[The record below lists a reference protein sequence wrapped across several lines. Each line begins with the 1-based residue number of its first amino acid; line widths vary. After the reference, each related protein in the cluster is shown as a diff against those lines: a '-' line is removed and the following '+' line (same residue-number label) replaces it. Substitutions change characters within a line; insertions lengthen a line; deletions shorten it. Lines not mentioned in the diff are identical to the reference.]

1 MAEDQ
6 EEGQELTQ
14 DEKADLE
21 ESLDDIGDEEEPAKA
36 AGMKGKLQGIL
47 SNKKLLMIFGGGSI
61 VLILAIGA
69 GIYFIN
75 SKTEEASPVKE
86 EKAEEKIK
94 EEEKEEEEKEAVE
107 IEKVNVYKLDP
118 FFVPIFKNGKETGK
132 FISLSPTL
140 LLSNSALHKE
150 IDRVRPLVRK
160 KIYDILRK
168 KRYSDFKLQRSDIK
182 QRIKKDIMRASN
194 ALLLTGTGTVKDV
207 LFSSFIIK

>member
-6 EEGQELTQ
+6 QEEQELTD
-14 DEKADLE
+14 DEIADLE
-21 ESLDDIGDEEEPAKA
+21 DSLDDIGEQEEPAKA
-36 AGMKGKLQGIL
+36 TGLKGIL
-47 SNKKLLMIFGGGSI
+47 SNKKLLIMFGGGAI
-61 VLILAIGA
+61 ILILAIGA
-69 GIYFIN
+69 GIYISN
-75 SKTEEASPVKE
+75 SKTEEAAPLKE
-86 EKAEEKIK
+86 DKADEIT
-94 EEEKEEEEKEAVE
+94 EEEKEEEKEAIE
-107 IEKVNVYKLDP
+107 FEKVNIYKLDP
-118 FFVPIFKNGKETGK
+118 FFVPILKNGKETGK
-132 FISLSPTL
+132 FISLSATL

-182 QRIKKDIMRASN
+182 QRIKKEIMRASN

>member
-6 EEGQELTQ
+6 QEEQELTD
-14 DEKADLE
+14 DEIADLE
-21 ESLDDIGDEEEPAKA
+21 DSLDDVEDKEEPAKA
-36 AGMKGKLQGIL
+36 TGLKGIF
-47 SNKKLLMIFGGGSI
+47 SNKKLLMMLGGGAI
-61 VLILAIGA
+61 ILILAIGA
-69 GIYFIN
+69 GIYFSN
-75 SKTEEASPVKE
+75 SKTEEGAPPKE
-86 EKAEEKIK
+86 EKADEII
-94 EEEKEEEEKEAVE
+94 EEEKEEEKEAIE
-107 IEKVNVYKLDP
+107 FEKVNIYKLDP
-118 FFVPIFKNGKETGK
+118 FFVPITKNGKETGK
-132 FISLSPTL
+132 FISLSATL

>member
-47 SNKKLLMIFGGGSI
+47 SNKKLLMIFGGGA
-61 VLILAIGA
+61 VFLILVIGV
-69 GIYFIN
+69 GVYIMN
-75 SKTEEASPVKE
+75 SKPEEVVSAKE
-86 EKAEEKIK
+86 EKAEEEVI
-94 EEEKEEEEKEAVE
+94 EEEKEAVD
-107 IEKVNVYKLDP
+107 IEKVNIYKLDP
-118 FFVPIFKNGKETGK
+118 FFVPIRENGKETGK
-132 FISLSPTL
+132 FISLSANL

-160 KIYDILRK
+160 KIYEILRR
-168 KRYSDFKLQRSDIK
+168 KRSSDFKIDRSNIK
-182 QRIKKDIMRASN
+182 ERIKKEIIMATN
-194 ALLLTGTGTVKDV
+194 TLLLTGTGTVTDV

>member
-6 EEGQELTQ
+6 EEGQELTE

-21 ESLDDIGDEEEPAKA
+21 ESLDDIGDEKEPAKA

-47 SNKKLLMIFGGGSI
+47 SNKKLLMIFGGGVMI
-61 VLILAIGA
+61 LILAIGA
-69 GIYFIN
+69 GIYFSN
-75 SKTEEASPVKE
+75 SKTEEAAPLKE
-86 EKAEEKIK
+86 EKAEEKI
-94 EEEKEEEEKEAVE
+94 EEEGKEEEKEAVE

-132 FISLSPTL
+132 FISLSATL

-150 IDRVRPLVRK
+150 MDRVRPLVRK

-182 QRIKKDIMRASN
+182 ERIKKEIRRASN